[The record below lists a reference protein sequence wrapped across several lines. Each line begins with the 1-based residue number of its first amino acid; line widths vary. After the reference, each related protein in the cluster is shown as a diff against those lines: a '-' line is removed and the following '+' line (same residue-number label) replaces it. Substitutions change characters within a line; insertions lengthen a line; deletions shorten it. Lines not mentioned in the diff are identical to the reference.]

1 MGEFVVGLAFVVLL
15 VDELVLELGD
25 YLVKFFL
32 VFLLCLFLLR
42 KDFQLILKEMRLL
55 LERLDLLS

>member
-1 MGEFVVGLAFVVLL
+1 MGLAFVVLL